1 MIDRQKLLSD
11 LQALLRTV
19 EADLLARS
27 EDAELPEVSGWLKAE
42 YESAKEAGRTAQ
54 TLKSWVD
61 DFVTQVAAAWVL
73 SCVFVRYLEDNTLVD
88 PPRIAGPASDAGG
101 GQSRLKRARDEY
113 DHWVQNNRGQT
124 DREYLLDIFQGLAAL
139 PAAGEVFGPHNPLNA
154 LPNWLSGDAARAML
168 AFFQKVDSD
177 TGEITHDFTDA
188 SGDTR
193 FLGDLYQDLSEA
205 ARKKY
210 ALLQTPDFVE
220 EFILDRTLEPALDEF
235 GLQPCEPTA
244 LAAGSARSTPAASA
258 VGSFKL
264 IDPACGSGH
273 FLLGAFPRIL
283 DRWLKKEPGEKIRVL
298 VQRALD
304 SIHGVDVNP
313 YAIAIARF
321 RLLLAALAAE
331 GVKKLKDA
339 PAYRIHLACGDSLW
353 HAPLRGDTGS
363 ASRGQ
368 NELPA
373 FAPEADSE
381 SQQHTYFA
389 EDAARLREILAEGQ
403 YHCVVANPPYIVPK
417 DRALNQDY
425 RARYASCHMKYSLA
439 VPFME
444 RIFRLAIALQNE
456 PGSPL
461 PASGRGAGGEGLSRA
476 GFTGQI
482 TANSFM
488 KREFGKK
495 LIEEY
500 LPTIDL
506 THVIDTS
513 GAYIP
518 GHGTPTTILFGRHR
532 PPIAPTIRTVM
543 GIKGEPSTPDDP
555 SKGLVWTAI
564 VDQIDQPGSESDF
577 VSAGDS
583 ERERFGSHP
592 WSIGGGGAAELKEL
606 LEESCAQSLKE
617 LASEVGILGMTNA
630 DDVMLGPS
638 DNFRRHCV
646 ESSMY
651 RSLVMG
657 DEVRDWTI
665 AVSDASVFP
674 YVDGEL
680 ASIEAVS
687 GLAKFFWANRT
698 VLGSRVTFGR
708 QTYFQEGRPWWA
720 WHQLTAHR
728 LKTPLTIIY
737 ADIATHNHFV
747 LERGGKVFNRTAPL
761 IKLPAEIECD
771 DGSRRPVTEDDHLAL
786 LGLLNS
792 STACFWMRQV
802 SNCKGLG
809 GQGGGIKPE
818 AWHRAYAFN
827 ATNLSKLP
835 IPNGIDRCVPLTR
848 EVVKV
853 VGLISDVRPANVLSK
868 SSRDLA
874 ARLNAAKSDVAQYYR
889 KLTALQEE
897 LDWLV
902 YDLYG
907 LTDYEATPTTGT
919 EYGFHPEDRPC
930 EVLLKET
937 IADGFKSIFYDV
949 HRYRGADRQGDV
961 HETTESMISQRLKI
975 IAKCS
980 EVRLIETPDYKR
992 RWQFTSW
999 ESQVERALESWLLD
1013 RLESYFD
1020 LDGRMND
1027 EGTPTAKVDNELV
1040 SIARLADI
1048 AAADEAFMEVAAVYR
1063 DDPAFNVPKLVEDL
1077 VKAEN
1082 VPLLP
1087 ILRYKPAGIRKREQ
1101 WEETW
1106 ALQRKEDWIDGLV
1119 GKEVQGEDLLFI
1131 INHLSSVIGEDG
1143 NPLLPPEMTND
1154 KCQTINNKSLLFTRE
1169 HATALKKETIGDIP
1183 VPPKYKSS
1191 DFISTGGARYWALR
1205 GKLDVPKERWIS
1217 FPHCPGTDGTLM
1229 ICWAGYDHLQQALA
1243 IAGHYQTIKEDE
1255 GGVEDPRLIPLL
1267 ACIAELLPWL
1277 KQWHSEIDSTYGMS
1291 MSDYFDGF
1299 LTEEARALNQTIE
1312 EIKAWRPP
1320 ATTTRRRKTKS

>member
-1 MIDRQKLLSD
+1 MIDRQQLLSD
-11 LQALLRTV
+11 LQALLRSV

-42 YESAKEAGRTAQ
+42 YDAAKKAGRTAQ
-54 TLKSWVD
+54 TFKAWVD

-73 SCVFVRYLEDNTLVD
+73 SCVFVRYLEDNALVD
-88 PPRIAGPASDAGG
+88 PPRIAGPVSDADG

-124 DREYLLDIFQGLAAL
+124 DREYLLDIFSQLDSL
-139 PAAGEVFGPHNPLNA
+139 QAAGEVFGPHNPLNA

-235 GLQPCEPTA
+235 GL
-244 LAAGSARSTPAASA
+244 TPAPPSN
-258 VGSFKL
+258 FKL
-264 IDPACGSGH
+264 LPSKFRMIDPACGSGH

-283 DRWLKKEPGEKIRVL
+283 DRWQRKEPGEYSRVL
-298 VQRALD
+298 IQRALD

-321 RLLLAALAAE
+321 RLLLAALAACDC
-331 GVKKLKDA
+331 KKLKDA
-339 PAYRIHLACGDSLW
+339 PKFEINLACGDSLW
-353 HAPLRGDTGS
+353 HAPLRGNTGS

-368 NELPA
+368 VELPE
-373 FAPEADSE
+373 FSPEAASE
-381 SQQHTYFA
+381 TQQHTYFA
-389 EDAARLREILAEGQ
+389 EDAARLQRILAENQ

-425 RARYASCHMKYSLA
+425 RARYESCHMKYSLA

-444 RIFRLAIALQNE
+444 RIFRLAVSSTPN
-456 PGSPL
+456 SPSS
-461 PASGRGAGGEGLSRA
+461 PAGY
-476 GFTGQI
+476 TGQI

-495 LIEEY
+495 LIEQF
-500 LPTIDL
+500 LPTVDL

-532 PPIAPTIRTVM
+532 EPVASTIRTVM
-543 GIKGEPSTPDDP
+543 GIKGEPATPDNPAD
-555 SKGLVWTAI
+555 GLVWTAI

-583 ERERFGSHP
+583 ERERFETHP
-592 WSIGGGGAAELKEL
+592 WSIGGGGAAELKEQIENSSTRVLKQLVDSIGFHAISGEDEVFIVPNGNRKRFGL
-606 LEESCAQSLKE
+606 LARKFV
-617 LASEVGILGMTNA
+617 VGDL
-630 DDVMLGPS
+630 
-638 DNFRRHCV
+638 
-646 ESSMY
+646 
-651 RSLVMG
+651 
-657 DEVRDWTI
+657 VRDWSFFDGDYAIVPYDYSTAGAAAFKPADVPWLTRYFWPYRTPVRSRSMFGKSVEEHGFYWYEYMQFIRERATASYLI
-665 AVSDASVFP
+665 A
-674 YVDGEL
+674 
-680 ASIEAVS
+680 
-687 GLAKFFWANRT
+687 
-698 VLGSRVTFGR
+698 
-708 QTYFQEGRPWWA
+708 
-720 WHQLTAHR
+720 
-728 LKTPLTIIY
+728 Y
-737 ADIATHNHFV
+737 AEVATHNHFV
-747 LERGGKVFNRTAPL
+747 LDRGGKVFKQTAPV
-761 IKLPAEIECD
+761 IKLPAEIESD

-792 STACFWMRQV
+792 STACFWMKQV
-802 SNCKGLG
+802 CHQKQMMG
-809 GQGGGIKPE
+809 GDGIRIESKAKVP
-818 AWHRAYAFN
+818 YAFN
-827 ATNLSKLP
+827 ATALGNLP
-835 IPNGIDRCVPLTR
+835 IPDAWKSGALRNRLLELTKRLDAITQRYSELAASHVINNGEITATAIRSRWHDALDERACLRSEQIFLQEQIDF
-848 EVVKV
+848 VVYRMYDLVDAKY
-853 VGLISDVRPANVLSK
+853 VGEDVASLKANITEGVRPFCVAEGKNE
-868 SSRDLA
+868 DGF
-874 ARLNAAKSDVAQYYR
+874 DVPSA
-889 KLTALQEE
+889 
-897 LDWLV
+897 V
-902 YDLYG
+902 
-907 LTDYEATPTTGT
+907 
-919 EYGFHPEDRPC
+919 PEDWQTDLQSLWKKRI
-930 EVLLKET
+930 EL
-937 IADGFKSIFYDV
+937 IKSN
-949 HRYRGADRQGDV
+949 R
-961 HETTESMISQRLKI
+961 EL
-975 IAKCS
+975 
-980 EVRLIETPDYKR
+980 RLIESAMYKR
-992 RWQFTSW
+992 RWIGRQGLFNHQRTHDELS
-999 ESQVERALESWLLD
+999 EAAQPWLTD

-1020 LDGRMND
+1020 FDGRMND
-1027 EGTPTAKVDNELV
+1027 EGTPTAKVETELV

-1087 ILRYKPAGIRKREQ
+1087 ILRYKPAGLRKREQ

-1106 ALQRKEDWIDGLV
+1106 ELQRKEDRLADDLRLILRDAKLPEDQKEFSYTEVPWSALQSFEDKE
-1119 GKEVQGEDLLFI
+1119 GKPLNYLEIEQQETFTFDQL
-1131 INHLSSVIGEDG
+1131 HRVI
-1143 NPLLPPEMTND
+1143 
-1154 KCQTINNKSLLFTRE
+1154 TRWV
-1169 HATALKKETIGDIP
+1169 LGDIP

-1217 FPHCPGTDGTLM
+1217 FPHCPGSDGTLM

-1243 IAGHYQTIKEDE
+1243 IAAHYQTIKEDE
-1255 GGVEDPRLIPLL
+1255 GGAEDPRLVPLL

-1277 KQWHSEIDSTYGMS
+1277 RQWHSDIDPTYGTS
-1291 MSDYFDGF
+1291 MADYFDGF
-1299 LTEEARALNQTIE
+1299 LSEEARALNQTLE
-1312 EIKAWRPP
+1312 EIKAWQPP
-1320 ATTTRRRKTKS
+1320 ARTTGRRRSAT